1 MAEKSRGPQHGARS
15 KLSSSPRSKTTVN
28 EKIKDFE
35 EGEKALIKVEPSV
48 QDGRPHM
55 RFHGETVTVTGKRG
69 QSYEVKF
76 MDGDTEKQL
85 QVPPV
90 HLQKRE

>member
-15 KLSSSPRSKTTVN
+15 KLSSDARSKTTVN
-28 EKIKDFE
+28 EKMKDFE

-48 QDGRPHM
+48 QEGRPHM
-55 RFHGETVTVTGKRG
+55 RFHGETVEVIGERG
-69 QSYEVKF
+69 QAYEVKF
-76 MDGDTEKQL
+76 MDGNIEKEL
-85 QVPPV
+85 QIPSI